1 MKDAK
6 TCEAYVLNALAEA
19 KEEIALD
26 NEIIEKQMKM
36 ISHLMD
42 ILEVVKKNLKESDCS
57 NGKKVLSMEYI
68 FEAYH
73 PADFSLLHSFFF
85 SGEKEEEG
93 EKEEGEASC

>member
-1 MKDAK
+1 MKTAR
-6 TCEAYVLNALAEA
+6 TCEEYILNSLENA
-19 KEEIALD
+19 KKEIALD
-26 NEIIEKQMKM
+26 NEIIEKQMNM

-57 NGKKVLSMEYI
+57 NGKKVISMEYV

-85 SGEKEEEG
+85 KNAEEKEDD
-93 EKEEGEASC
+93 ASC